1 MAYIYVI
8 TNKINGKQYVGQTT
22 YSIEKRFKE
31 HKKQQNAPTR
41 KKFPLYSAFRKYG
54 FENFIVSKLEECSED
69 ELDDREKFW
78 INKLDTYY
86 HGYNA
91 TFGGGG
97 VHKYD
102 KQKIIDTLYKTKSVK
117 ETSKIVGCSIATIG
131 DIISSN
137 ELDIDFPNK
146 SKPVSQFDKTT
157 GEKLNSFASYREAAR
172 YLCDNNYVKEI
183 KDTQCHISQVCRGK
197 RKTCGGFVWKDS
209 E

>member
-31 HKKQQNAPTR
+31 HKKQKNAPTR
-41 KKFPLYSAFRKYG
+41 KRFPLYSAFRKYG
-54 FENFIVSKLEECSED
+54 FENFIVSELEECSEEKLD
-69 ELDDREKFW
+69 EREKFW

-97 VHKYD
+97 VRKYD
-102 KQKIIDTLYKTKSVK
+102 KQKIIDTLYKTKSIK
-117 ETSKIVGCSIATIG
+117 ETSKIIGCSASTI
-131 DIISSN
+131 DSVILNN

-146 SKPVSQFDKTT
+146 SKPVIQLDKKT
-157 GEKLNSFASYREAAR
+157 GTKINLFSSYREAAK
-172 YLCDNNYVKEI
+172 YLYNNGYVKTV
-183 KDTQCHISQVCRGK
+183 KDAQCHISQVCRGK
-197 RKTCGGFVWKDS
+197 RKTCGGFVWQDAK
-209 E
+209 